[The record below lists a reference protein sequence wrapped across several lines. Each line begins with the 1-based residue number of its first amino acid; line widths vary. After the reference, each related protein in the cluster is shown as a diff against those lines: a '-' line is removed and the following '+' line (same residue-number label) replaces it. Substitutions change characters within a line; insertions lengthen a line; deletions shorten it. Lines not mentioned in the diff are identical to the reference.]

1 MKRKKRYADGGGVDE
16 ELVVEGMRPQN
27 FNLASL
33 ARGPASGGS
42 RSSGGGSSQR
52 ANVSSTAEPGKKVRF
67 GKTYSP
73 AGPVYGPEFSGD
85 GYTVGGGYSPRGNV
99 VGGRYS
105 DDRFS
110 AGLGYDPHRGYV
122 GGDLSV
128 SFKKGG
134 KVKKMAKGG
143 KLTDLT
149 GDGKVTRADVLKG
162 RGVPGFSKG
171 GSTASKRADGC
182 ATKGKTKGRFV

>member
-16 ELVVEGMRPQN
+16 EIDVTGKRPQN
-27 FNLASL
+27 FDLERLSL
-33 ARGPASGGS
+33 ARAMGGGS
-42 RSSGGGSSQR
+42 GSSGGGSSQR

-110 AGLGYDPHRGYV
+110 AGLGYDPRRGYV
-122 GGDLSV
+122 GGDLSM

-134 KVKKMAKGG
+134 AVKVKKMA
-143 KLTDLT
+143 
-149 GDGKVTRADVLKG
+149 
-162 RGVPGFSKG
+162 KG